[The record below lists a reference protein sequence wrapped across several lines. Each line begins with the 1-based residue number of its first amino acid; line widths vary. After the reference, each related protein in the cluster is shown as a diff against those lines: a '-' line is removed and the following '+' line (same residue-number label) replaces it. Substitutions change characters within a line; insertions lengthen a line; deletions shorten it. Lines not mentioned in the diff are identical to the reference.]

1 MPYFFSLVP
10 IKEGGVNDLAADEAE
25 APADFAAPPSPCA
38 PPLGCH
44 PFLNVDIL
52 EVWLAVA
59 GFGGGAVLDNSQP
72 PPRTLEC
79 NSNFS
84 VLLFL
89 KTPLQNKS
97 SVCPLRDWLFSTL
110 SLSL

>member
-59 GFGGGAVLDNSQP
+59 GFGGGLYSTIANHHHERLNVIQIS
-72 PPRTLEC
+72 
-79 NSNFS
+79 
-84 VLLFL
+84 LF
-89 KTPLQNKS
+89 
-97 SVCPLRDWLFSTL
+97 CYF
-110 SLSL
+110 